1 MSSTSWAE
9 RLKKSKE
16 KKKQASRETSRL
28 HRLRRSSLTNNE
40 ESKERSQFSPFPS
53 RMAKK
58 QTIDAVND
66 VIPNTPEKKASIIT
80 SLINSP
86 QTRKILEETGVILS
100 EEDQLQLKLFCAVVD
115 DATSMIANEKSRAAI
130 SILQCCVA
138 NLLKP
143 VVWHL
148 LPQRR
153 LELIG
158 EE

>member
-1 MSSTSWAE
+1 
-9 RLKKSKE
+9 
-16 KKKQASRETSRL
+16 
-28 HRLRRSSLTNNE
+28 
-40 ESKERSQFSPFPS
+40 
-53 RMAKK
+53 MAKK

-143 VVWHL
+143 VV
-148 LPQRR
+148 
-153 LELIG
+153 
-158 EE
+158 